1 MKDQVTT
8 INDQYLSKLHFH
20 GSQIILH
27 TDGILCGTTAEVVGS
42 RAFQAVLHIF
52 LDHLIEKE
60 DPLLDGMAPG
70 VATTEGRSSLL
81 KLLRHLSET
90 PIVHAARVF
99 PEAMF
104 YAENPRPLHL
114 FIEKFYDFWRGF
126 DRYLICHSEQGPRSH
141 DVRPYRTFTVT
152 TERLKDLTRGLYRDL
167 CENITG
173 DHCRIYRQVSA
184 GADVGLIAVQ
194 KKWEPKTPGSRALA
208 DIPLIRQVLINPP
221 LIIDPPENRRTGQF
235 LRIPAD
241 PLEGLSL
248 EEGKWLCYPAQVG
261 PVVVFIYFHQMFMGL
276 GCSLANLFELATD
289 DQIASGPDA
298 VYLYGVDPAHLSA
311 YGDVPTVFYD
321 GEKDGPLVAAVPGE
335 DRFGYF
341 GYLKKMALTLH
352 NILMMKRGRMPFHG
366 AMALIQL
373 KNRRS
378 ATVLIIGDTATG
390 KSETL
395 EALRVLGRDAIR
407 GMTIIAD
414 DMGSLEIRKDGR
426 VAGYGTEI
434 GAFIRLDDLQRGYA
448 FGQVD
453 RAIIMSPQKANARV
467 LIPVAFLPEILS
479 GSPVD
484 YILYANNYEQVDEGH
499 PVINP
504 LPTPEAAL
512 RVFRE
517 GAAMAKG
524 TTTSTGLGHSY
535 FANIF
540 GPPQYRDL
548 HEGLARKT
556 FEAAYMSGTFVGQL
570 QTRLAVPGFEMNGP
584 REAAAALLRKI
595 IGGQD
600 PLSTRGRSVRMP

>member
-1 MKDQVTT
+1 MKDQRTS
-8 INDQYLSKLHFH
+8 INDQYLRDLHFD

-52 LDHLIEKE
+52 LDHLIEKD
-60 DPLLDGMAPG
+60 DPILDAMAPDIG
-70 VATTEGRSSLL
+70 TPEGRAGLV

-90 PIVHAARVF
+90 PLPHAAKAV
-99 PEAMF
+99 PDAKP
-104 YAENPRPLHL
+104 YIDNPRILHL
-114 FIEKFYDFWRGF
+114 FVEKFYDFWRSF
-126 DRYLICHSEQGPRSH
+126 DRYLICHSEHGPQSH
-141 DVRPYRTFTVT
+141 DIRPYRTFTVT

-173 DHCRIYRQVSA
+173 EHCRIYRQVSA

-194 KKWEPKTPGSRALA
+194 KKWTPGNPAARVLE
-208 DIPLIRQVLINPP
+208 DIPFIRQVLINPP

-235 LRIPAD
+235 LRIDAD
-241 PLEGLSL
+241 PLESIRL
-248 EEGKWLCYPAQVG
+248 EQGKWLCYPAQVG

-289 DQIASGPDA
+289 EQVASGPDA
-298 VYLYGVDPAHLSA
+298 VFLYGVDPDHLSR
-311 YGDVPTVFYD
+311 YGEVPTVFFD
-321 GEKDGPLVAAVPGE
+321 DEESGVLIAAVPGE
-335 DRFGYF
+335 NRFGYF

-366 AMALIQL
+366 AMAVIHL

-378 ATVLIIGDTATG
+378 ANVLVIGDTATG

-395 EALRVLGRDAIR
+395 EALRFLGQDTIR
-407 GMTIIAD
+407 GITIIAD
-414 DMGSLEIRKDGR
+414 DMGSLGVREDGR
-426 VAGYGTEI
+426 VLGYGTEI

-467 LIPVAFLPEILS
+467 LVPVGNLGEVLA
-479 GSPVD
+479 GYPVD
-484 YILYANNYEQVDEGH
+484 YILYANNYEQVDESH
-499 PVINP
+499 SLVTP
-504 LPTPEAAL
+504 LPTPDAAL

-524 TTTSTGLGHSY
+524 TTTATGLGHSY

-540 GPPQYRDL
+540 GPPQYRDR
-548 HEGLARKT
+548 HEDLARKT
-556 FEAAYMSGTFVGQL
+556 FEAAYNSGTFVGQL
-570 QTRLAVPGFEMNGP
+570 RTRLAVPGFEINGP
-584 REAAAALLRKI
+584 REAATALLKMI
-595 IGGQD
+595 MGNPAGG
-600 PLSTRGRSVRMP
+600 T

>member
-1 MKDQVTT
+1 MENQVTT
-8 INDQYLSKLHFH
+8 INDQYLRELRFH

-27 TDGILCGTTAEVVGS
+27 TDGILCGTTAEVAGS

-52 LDHLIEKE
+52 LDHLIEEE
-60 DPLLDGMAPG
+60 DPVLDGMAPG
-70 VATTEGRSSLL
+70 AGTAEGRTHLL
-81 KLLRHLSET
+81 KLLRYLSET
-90 PIVHAARVF
+90 PIVHASRAL
-99 PEAMF
+99 PEARF
-104 YAENPRPLHL
+104 YAEHPRPLHL
-114 FIEKFYDFWRGF
+114 FIEKFYDFWRSY
-126 DRYLICHSEQGPRSH
+126 DRYLICHSEQGPHSH

-152 TERLKDLTRGLYRDL
+152 TERLKDLTRSLYRDF

-194 KKWEPKTPGSRALA
+194 KKWEVRNPASRALA
-208 DIPLIRQVLINPP
+208 DIPFIRQVLINPP
-221 LIIDPPENRRTGQF
+221 LIIDPPGNRRTGQF
-235 LRIPAD
+235 HRIASD
-241 PLEGLSL
+241 PLEGISL
-248 EEGKWLCYPAQVG
+248 EEGEWLCYPAQVG
-261 PVVVFIYFHQMFMGL
+261 PVVVFVYFHQMFMGL

-289 DQIASGPDA
+289 EQVASGPDA
-298 VYLYGVDPAHLSA
+298 VYLYGVDPGHLA
-311 YGDVPTVFYD
+311 GYGDVPGVFFD
-321 GEKDGPLVAAVPGE
+321 GGESGLPVAAVPGE
-335 DRFGYF
+335 NRFGYF

-366 AMALIQL
+366 AMAVIHL

-395 EALRVLGRDAIR
+395 EALRLLGHGIIR

-426 VAGYGTEI
+426 VVGYGTEI
-434 GAFIRLDDLQRGYA
+434 GAFIRLDDLQQGYA

-453 RAIIMSPQKANARV
+453 RAIIMSPQKTNARV
-467 LIPVAFLPEILS
+467 LIPVAFLEEILT
-479 GSPVD
+479 GHPVD
-484 YILYANNYEQVDEGH
+484 FVLYANNYEQVDEGH

-517 GAAMAKG
+517 GAAMSKG

-548 HEGLARKT
+548 HEELARKT
-556 FEAAYMSGTFVGQL
+556 FEAAYKSGTFVGQL
-570 QTRLAVPGFEMNGP
+570 QTRLAVPGFEMHGP

-595 IGGQD
+595 VGEFPG
-600 PLSTRGRSVRMP
+600 

>member
-8 INDQYLSKLHFH
+8 INDQYLSKLHFQ

-52 LDHLIEKE
+52 LDHLVEKE
-60 DPLLDGMAPG
+60 DPVLDGMAPG

-90 PIVHAARVF
+90 PIVHAARVI

-104 YAENPRPLHL
+104 YAGNPRPLHL
-114 FIEKFYDFWRGF
+114 FIEKFYDFWRAF
-126 DRYLICHSEQGPRSH
+126 DRYLVCHSEQGPRSH
-141 DVRPYRTFTVT
+141 DIRPYRTFTVT

-194 KKWEPKTPGSRALA
+194 KKWEPRSPGSRALA

-298 VYLYGVDPAHLSA
+298 IYLYGVDPAHLSA

-407 GMTIIAD
+407 GMTVIAD

-467 LIPVAFLPEILS
+467 LIPIAFLPEILS
-479 GSPVD
+479 GYPVD

-556 FEAAYMSGTFVGQL
+556 FEAAYQSGTFVGQL

-584 REAAAALLRKI
+584 GEAAAALLRKI
-595 IGGQD
+595 IGD
-600 PLSTRGRSVRMP
+600 TLSTRGRSDRTP

>member
-1 MKDQVTT
+1 MKDRRAI
-8 INDQYLSKLHFH
+8 INDQYLRDLHFD
-20 GSQIILH
+20 GTQIILH
-27 TDGILCGTTAEVVGS
+27 TDGILCGTTADVVGS
-42 RAFQAVLHIF
+42 RAFQVVLTRF
-52 LDHLIEKE
+52 LDHLVERQ
-60 DPLLDGMAPG
+60 DPVLDGMAQDVGSPDG
-70 VATTEGRSSLL
+70 RNDLAT
-81 KLLRHLSET
+81 LLRHLSET
-90 PIVHAARVF
+90 PLVHAAKAVPGARI
-99 PEAMF
+99 
-104 YAENPRPLHL
+104 YLDNPRALHL
-114 FIEKFYDFWRGF
+114 FVEKFYDFWRSF

-141 DVRPYRTFTVT
+141 DTRPYRTFTVT

-194 KKWEPKTPGSRALA
+194 KKWDLPAPAARILGE
-208 DIPLIRQVLINPP
+208 IPFVRQVLINPP

-235 LRIPAD
+235 LRIGSD

-289 DQIASGPDA
+289 DQIAAGPDA
-298 VYLYGVDPAHLSA
+298 VYLYGVDPSHLA
-311 YGDVPTVFYD
+311 GHGEVPTVFFD
-321 GEKDGPLVAAVPGE
+321 DEPSGLLVAAVPGE
-335 DRFGYF
+335 NRFGYF

-366 AMALIQL
+366 AMTRILLRNGRAA
-373 KNRRS
+373 N
-378 ATVLIIGDTATG
+378 VLVVGDTAAG

-395 EALRVLGRDAIR
+395 EALRALGGDAVR

-414 DMGSLEIRKDGR
+414 DMGSLAVRDDGR
-426 VAGYGTEI
+426 VIGYGTEI

-448 FGQVD
+448 FSQVD

-467 LIPVAFLPEILS
+467 LIPVAILDEILA
-479 GSPVD
+479 GHPVD
-484 YILYANNYEQVDEGH
+484 YILYANNYEQVDEFH
-499 PVINP
+499 PVIEP
-504 LPTPEAAL
+504 LATPEAAL
-512 RVFRE
+512 RVFRD

-540 GPPQYRDL
+540 GPPQYRHL
-548 HEGLARKT
+548 HEELAGRT
-556 FEAAYMSGTFVGQL
+556 FAAAFRAGTFVGQL
-570 QTRLAVPGFEMNGP
+570 RTRLAVPGFEMDGP
-584 REAAAALLRKI
+584 AEAARALLRKI
-595 IGGQD
+595 LGD
-600 PLSTRGRSVRMP
+600 PCL

>member
-1 MKDQVTT
+1 MKDQRTA
-8 INDQYLSKLHFH
+8 INDQYLRELDFH

-27 TDGILCGTTAEVVGS
+27 TDGVLCVTTAELVGS

-52 LDHLIEKE
+52 VDHLVERE
-60 DPLLDGMAPG
+60 DPVLDDMAPG
-70 VATTEGRSSLL
+70 VATPEGRSSLL
-81 KLLRHLSET
+81 TVLRHLSET
-90 PIVHAARVF
+90 PIVHAAKAV
-99 PEAMF
+99 PEARY
-104 YAENPRPLHL
+104 YADNPRPLHL
-114 FIEKFYDFWRGF
+114 FVEKFYDFWRAF

-141 DVRPYRTFTVT
+141 DIRPYRTFNGT
-152 TERLKDLTRGLYRDL
+152 TERLKELARGLYRDI

-184 GADVGLIAVQ
+184 GADVGLITV
-194 KKWEPKTPGSRALA
+194 PKPWTPRHPAAGVLA
-208 DIPLIRQVLINPP
+208 EVPFIRQVLINPP

-235 LRIPAD
+235 RRVAAN

-276 GCSLANLFELATD
+276 GCSLANLFELAD
-289 DQIASGPDA
+289 DEQIAAGPHA
-298 VYLYGVDPAHLSA
+298 IYLYGVDPEHLAS
-311 YGDVPTVFYD
+311 YGDMPTVFHD
-321 GEKDGPLVAAVPGE
+321 DEAGGLLVAAIPGE
-335 DRFGYF
+335 SRFGYF

-366 AMALIQL
+366 AMTRIHL
-373 KNRRS
+373 KNRRT
-378 ATVLIIGDTATG
+378 ATILVIGDTATG

-395 EALRVLGRDAIR
+395 EALRVLGKDTVR

-414 DMGSLEIRKDGR
+414 DMGSLEVREDGR
-426 VAGYGTEI
+426 VTGYGTEI
-434 GAFIRLDDLQRGYA
+434 GAFIRLDDLQEGYA

-453 RAIIMSPQKANARV
+453 RAIIMSPQKPNARV
-467 LIPVAFLPEILS
+467 LIPVSSLAEVLH
-479 GSPVD
+479 GYPVD
-484 YILYANNYEQVDEGH
+484 CILYANNYEQVDEGH
-499 PVINP
+499 PVISP

-540 GPPQYRDL
+540 GPPQYREL
-548 HEGLARKT
+548 HEELARKT
-556 FEAAYMSGTFVGQL
+556 FKAAFRSGTFVGQL
-570 QTRLAVPGFEMNGP
+570 QTRLAVPGMEMSGP
-584 REAAAALLRKI
+584 LEAAGALLRQI
-595 IGGQD
+595 MGESSG
-600 PLSTRGRSVRMP
+600 

>member
-1 MKDQVTT
+1 MKNQRTT
-8 INDQYLSKLHFH
+8 INDQYLRELHFD

-27 TDGILCGTTAEVVGS
+27 TDGILCGSTAEVVGS
-42 RAFQAVLHIF
+42 RAFQAVLNIF
-52 LDHLIEKE
+52 LDHLLEKD
-60 DPLLDGMAPG
+60 DPILDALSPG
-70 VATTEGRSSLL
+70 IGTAEGRADLY

-90 PIVHAARVF
+90 PLEHAAKAV
-99 PEAMF
+99 PGAKP
-104 YAENPRPLHL
+104 YVENPRPLYM
-114 FIEKFYDFWRGF
+114 FMEMFYDFWRSF

-141 DVRPYRTFTVT
+141 DIRPYRTFTVT
-152 TERLKDLTRGLYRDL
+152 TERLKDLTRGLYRDI

-194 KKWEPKTPGSRALA
+194 KKWHSRNPSVQALKG
-208 DIPLIRQVLINPP
+208 IPFIRQVLINPP

-235 LRIPAD
+235 LRID
-241 PLEGLSL
+241 SNPLEKISL
-248 EEGKWLCYPAQVG
+248 EEGKWVCYPAQVG

-289 DQIASGPDA
+289 EQVEAGPDA
-298 VYLYGVDPAHLSA
+298 IFLYGVDPGHLSRH
-311 YGDVPTVFYD
+311 GGLPTVFHD
-321 GEKDGPLVAAVPGE
+321 DEENGLLVGAIPGE
-335 DRFGYF
+335 NRFGYF

-366 AMALIQL
+366 AMAVIHM
-373 KNRRS
+373 KNRKS
-378 ATVLIIGDTATG
+378 ANVLIIGDTATG

-395 EALRVLGRDAIR
+395 EALRLLGRDTVR
-407 GMTIIAD
+407 GTTIVAD
-414 DMGSLEIRKDGR
+414 DMGSLGIREDGR
-426 VAGYGTEI
+426 VIGYGTEI

-467 LIPVAFLPEILS
+467 LVPV
-479 GSPVD
+479 GSLGEVLAGYPVD
-484 YILYANNYEQVDEGH
+484 YILYANNYEQVDENH
-499 PVINP
+499 SLINR
-504 LPTPEAAL
+504 LPTPESAL

-524 TTTSTGLGHSY
+524 TTTATGLGHSY

-548 HEGLARKT
+548 HEDLARKT
-556 FEAAYMSGTFVGQL
+556 FEAAYGTGTFVGQL
-570 QTRLAVPGFEMNGP
+570 RTRLAVPGFEMDGP
-584 REAAAALLRKI
+584 REAAAALLQKI
-595 IGGQD
+595 MEEFPG
-600 PLSTRGRSVRMP
+600 

>member
-1 MKDQVTT
+1 MNDRMTT
-8 INDQYLSKLHFH
+8 VHDEYLSDLHVH

-27 TDGILCGTTAEVVGS
+27 TDGILCGTTAEVAGS
-42 RAFQAVLHIF
+42 RAFRAVLHMF
-52 LDHLIEKE
+52 LDRLVERD
-60 DPLLDGMAPG
+60 DPVLDGMAPG
-70 VATTEGRSSLL
+70 VATAEGRSGLL

-90 PIVHAARVF
+90 PIVHAARAV
-99 PEAMF
+99 PEARS
-104 YAENPRPLHL
+104 YAENPRPLHR
-114 FIEKFYDFWRGF
+114 FVEKFYDFWRSY
-126 DRYLICHSEQGPRSH
+126 DRYLVCHSEQGPRSH
-141 DVRPYRTFTVT
+141 DVRPYRTFNGT
-152 TERLKDLTRGLYRDL
+152 TERLKELTRSLYRDI
-167 CENITG
+167 CENLTG

-194 KKWEPKTPGSRALA
+194 KTWEPKGPSHRMLA
-208 DIPLIRQVLINPP
+208 DIPFIRQVLINPP
-221 LIIDPPENRRTGQF
+221 LIIDPPENRRTGRF

-241 PLEGLSL
+241 PLAGLTL
-248 EEGKWLCYPAQVG
+248 EEGTWLCYPAQVG
-261 PVVVFIYFHQMFMGL
+261 PVVVFVYFHQMFMGL

-289 DQIASGPDA
+289 EQISAGPDA
-298 VYLYGVDPAHLSA
+298 VYLYGVDPKHLAA
-311 YGDVPTVFYD
+311 YGSVPTVFYD
-321 GEKDGPLVAAVPGE
+321 DGENGLLVAAIPGE

-366 AMALIQL
+366 AMTVIHL

-395 EALRVLGRDAIR
+395 EALRLLGRDTVR

-414 DMGSLEIRKDGR
+414 DMGSLEIREDGR
-426 VAGYGTEI
+426 VTGYGTEI

-467 LIPVAFLPEILS
+467 LIPVAFLGEVLA
-479 GSPVD
+479 GHPVD
-484 YILYANNYEQVDEGH
+484 YILYANNYESVDEGH
-499 PVINP
+499 PVIHP

-548 HEGLARKT
+548 HDELARKT
-556 FEAAYMSGTFVGQL
+556 FEAAFRSGTFVGQL
-570 QTRLAVPGFEMNGP
+570 QTRLAVPGFEMDGP
-584 REAAAALLRKI
+584 REAAAALLRMI
-595 IGGQD
+595 VSGL
-600 PLSTRGRSVRMP
+600 PR

>member
-1 MKDQVTT
+1 MTDRVTT
-8 INDQYLSKLHFH
+8 LNDEYLRDLHFH

-52 LDHLIEKE
+52 LDHLVDRD
-60 DPLLDGMAPG
+60 DPVLDGMAPG
-70 VATTEGRSSLL
+70 VTTAEGRASLL

-90 PIVHAARVF
+90 PILHAAKVV
-99 PEAMF
+99 PEAKF
-104 YAENPRPLHL
+104 YAENPRTLHR
-114 FIEKFYDFWRGF
+114 FVETFYDYWRSF
-126 DRYLICHSEQGPRSH
+126 DRYLVCHSEQGPRSH
-141 DVRPYRTFTVT
+141 DIRPYRTFNGT
-152 TERLKDLTRGLYRDL
+152 TERLKELTRGLYRDI

-194 KKWEPKTPGSRALA
+194 KAWEPKSPAAQVLA
-208 DIPLIRQVLINPP
+208 GIPFIRQVLINPP

-235 LRIPAD
+235 LRVPAD
-241 PLEGLSL
+241 PLANLFLDEG
-248 EEGKWLCYPAQVG
+248 EWLCYPAQVG
-261 PVVVFIYFHQMFMGL
+261 PVVVFVYFHRMFMGL

-289 DQIASGPDA
+289 AQIAAGPDA
-298 VYLYGVDPAHLSA
+298 IYLYGVDPAVLAA
-311 YGDVPTVFYD
+311 YGSVPTVFYD
-321 GEKDGPLVAAVPGE
+321 DENSGLLVAAVPGE
-335 DRFGYF
+335 NRFGYF

-366 AMALIQL
+366 AMTVIHLRD
-373 KNRRS
+373 RRS
-378 ATVLIIGDTATG
+378 ATVLVLGDTATG

-395 EALRVLGRDAIR
+395 EALRVLGRGAIR
-407 GMTIIAD
+407 GMTVVAD
-414 DMGSLEIRKDGR
+414 DMGSLEIGQDGR
-426 VAGYGTEI
+426 VIGYGTEI

-467 LIPVAFLPEILS
+467 LVPVTSLGEVLT
-479 GSPVD
+479 GHPVD
-484 YILYANNYEQVDEGH
+484 YLLYANNYEQVDEGH
-499 PVINP
+499 PVIRA

-512 RVFRE
+512 RVFGD

-524 TTTSTGLGHSY
+524 TTTSTGLGHTY

-548 HEGLARKT
+548 HETLARNT
-556 FEAAYMSGTFVGQL
+556 FEAAFRSGTFVGQL
-570 QTRLAVPGFEMNGP
+570 QTRLAVPGFEMDGP
-584 REAAAALLRKI
+584 GEAAAALLRKI
-595 IGGQD
+595 VGESAG
-600 PLSTRGRSVRMP
+600 